1 MQLQN
6 VIHILIKLLYCL
18 LISITAFATSIFAET
33 ANPQYRYA
41 EQLFESGDYR
51 AARLAY
57 KRLLFYHS
65 DIELRDIADYRIAQ
79 TYYYQNEAT
88 RAEGLFRK
96 FSTVHP
102 NSPLRFQSQLML
114 GQLHFDAG
122 EYSLARTTLFE
133 LLHTSTEPEVMAA
146 AHYLRGWC
154 YIHTTDWNKAISE
167 LRQVNTSEMV
177 VFREKKASELADT
190 LLAETPL
197 PSKSPQVA
205 GWLSTVVPGSGQ
217 LYVGKVKEGVL
228 AAALSGTFIYLVVD
242 AIRDRRYVDS
252 AGLFFVGWQFY
263 WGNRADARQFATE
276 YNTHREQEFIEMLK
290 RQADSK
296 EHLQRQLDPHG

>member
-1 MQLQN
+1 MT
-6 VIHILIKLLYCL
+6 HILIKALYCL
-18 LISITAFATSIFAET
+18 LISITAFATSIPAET
-33 ANPQYRYA
+33 VNPQYRYA
-41 EQLFESGDYR
+41 EQLFESGDYQ

-57 KRLLFYHS
+57 KRLLFYDPDTEFS
-65 DIELRDIADYRIAQ
+65 DIADYRIAQ
-79 TYYYQNEAT
+79 SYYYQNETT

-96 FSTVHP
+96 FPAIHP

-133 LLHTSTEPEVMAA
+133 LLHASTEPEVVATA
-146 AHYLRGWC
+146 RYLRGWC

-167 LRQVNTSEMV
+167 LRQVNTSQIG

-197 PSKSPQVA
+197 PSKSPQLA

-217 LYVGKVKEGVL
+217 FYVGKVKEGVL
-228 AAALSGTFIYLVVD
+228 AAALNGTFIYLAVD

-252 AGLFFVGWQFY
+252 AGLFFVGCQFY
-263 WGNRADARQFATE
+263 WGNRTGAQQLASE
-276 YNTHREQEFIEMLK
+276 YNKHHEQAFIEALK
-290 RQADSK
+290 RQAQ
-296 EHLQRQLDPHG
+296 HIQPQ

>member
-6 VIHILIKLLYCL
+6 IIHVLIKSLYCL
-18 LISITAFATSIFAET
+18 LISIPAFATSVHAET

-57 KRLLFYHS
+57 KRLLFY
-65 DIELRDIADYRIAQ
+65 DPDTEFRDIADYRIAQ
-79 TYYYQNEAT
+79 TYYYQNDAT

-96 FSTVHP
+96 FPAIHP

-122 EYSLARTTLFE
+122 AYSQARSSLFE
-133 LLHTSTEPEVMAA
+133 LLHTSEEPEVIAA
-146 AHYLRGWC
+146 AHYLRSWC
-154 YIHTTDWNKAISE
+154 YIHTTDWNRAISE
-167 LRQVNTSEMV
+167 LRQIDASQTGA
-177 VFREKKASELADT
+177 FPGEKVHELADT
-190 LLAETPL
+190 LLKETPL

-217 LYVGKVKEGVL
+217 FYVGKMKEGVL
-228 AAALSGTFIYLVVD
+228 AAALSGTFIYLAVD
-242 AIRDRRYVDS
+242 AVRDRRYIDC
-252 AGLFFVGWQFY
+252 AGISLVGWQFY
-263 WGNRADARQFATE
+263 WGNRTGAQQLASE
-276 YNTHREQEFIEMLK
+276 YNKHHEQAFIEALK
-290 RQADSK
+290 RQA
-296 EHLQRQLDPHG
+296 QNAQPQ